1 MECAPGLDKLLSA
14 DNLAFIQK
22 GISISVASR
31 DRRLVPSLSRAL
43 ACVQSEDSTQL
54 RLVLVA
60 SQSQDLL
67 RDINAGSAVAVGF
80 TEPSTHR
87 TLQIKGRD
95 ARVEPLSNLDREAL
109 ARSKKAFGH
118 EIGQLGFDDAFNQ
131 RFFHAEPHDLVVIAF
146 TPEVVYQQTPGPGAG
161 GVLKPD
167 PSGQAEPG
175 L

>member
-1 MECAPGLDKLLSA
+1 MVRSPKLDKLLSA

-43 ACVQSEDSTQL
+43 SCVVSEEGTQL
-54 RLVLVA
+54 RLSLVA

-67 RDINAGSAVAVGF
+67 RDINAGSAIAVGF

-87 TLQIKGRD
+87 TLQIKGLD
-95 ARVEPLSNLDREAL
+95 AKVVPLSDRDREAL
-109 ARSKKAFGH
+109 ARSERAFGA
-118 EIGQLGFDDAFNQ
+118 EIGQLGFDAAFNR
-131 RFFHAEPHDLVVIAF
+131 RFFHAEANDLVVIAF
-146 TPEVVYQQTPGPGAG
+146 TPNVVYQQTPGPGAG
-161 GVLKPD
+161 AVL
-167 PSGQAEPG
+167 EPV